1 MTRLHDI
8 PCSMGDDA
16 AQLFGAFGVIGFP
29 HLPVNFPAVRIANP
43 FAAAGLF
50 SWFHRAIICLSKSIA
65 PADALP
71 NVPTSSRGG
80 PLKETTASGA
90 A

>member
-16 AQLFGAFGVIGFP
+16 AQLFGASGVIGFP

-50 SWFHRAIICLSKSIA
+50 SWFHRKATDLRSLVS
-65 PADALP
+65 PSDALQ
-71 NVPTSSRGG
+71 NCATIYSGG
-80 PLKETTASGA
+80 PLKEATASGA